1 MKLRDLI
8 TSVVLRLQN
17 EEGQTMAEY
26 GILVAVIAL
35 VAIAGATIFGNGL
48 SSFFGGLAGNL

>member
-17 EEGQTMAEY
+17 DEGQTMAEY

-35 VAIAGATIFGNGL
+35 VAIVGATIFGTGL
-48 SSFFGGLAGNL
+48 QSFFGGLAGNL